1 MTKIVR
7 AAGGVVVN
15 FIAEEWVVLVTHRP
29 RYDDWSLPKGKR
41 DVGETD
47 EACAR
52 REVLEE
58 TGLTVVMHSE
68 LPPAEYTDHRGRP
81 KIVRYWLMTLDPAV
95 HPEIGGTPDF
105 APNEEVDE
113 VRWLSPEQAMSI
125 LDYAHD
131 RDLVVHAMSA
141 VPGSGT

>member
-113 VRWLSPEQAMSI
+113 VVVVFHSRFDDAGWAACWMYEQLAIRW
-125 LDYAHD
+125 
-131 RDLVVHAMSA
+131 R
-141 VPGSGT
+141 TCC